1 MCQDSLKVANLR
13 QGLIRKGFIT
23 DEEELTINGTELL
36 AFVESK
42 GEKKYVK
49 RKPATA
55 EFDKWWKTFP
65 GTDIFTHKNRKFS
78 GNRSLRTGKEECR
91 LKFEKILL
99 EGEYTA
105 AQLTEAL
112 EYDVLSKKEAS
123 ILEGTNKLKYMQNS
137 LTYLNQRSYEPF
149 IELIQEGIKATP
161 VSSGSFDI

>member
-1 MCQDSLKVANLR
+1 MKIANLR
-13 QGLIRKGFIT
+13 QGLIRKGLIT
-23 DEEELTINGTELL
+23 EEEELTVNGTQLL
-36 AFVESK
+36 EFVESK

-91 LKFEKILL
+91 LKFDKILI

-105 AQLTEAL
+105 EQLIAAL

-123 ILEGTNKLKYMQNS
+123 VTEGTNKLKYMQNS

-149 IELIQEGIKATP
+149 IELIQEGATSTS